1 MIRSVVLAVVAACV
15 FVGCGDD
22 VQFAKAPAKVDQK
35 STPAP
40 AVASEPEKIPTHG
53 TPDDKPAGAPPADP
67 FADGGTPK
75 IEKNAS
81 KADPEEVV
89 VGGTIEVDPSVQLP
103 TKTLFVYLIGSPTER
118 IPLLA
123 RRYDDPK
130 FPLTFEIRRKDT
142 AMGAAVVDKPVW
154 VRAMLSDSGDVMRGR
169 SKTVSDK
176 AFEPYK
182 TRDARLLLK

>member
-1 MIRSVVLAVVAACV
+1 MPEAA
-15 FVGCGDD
+15 
-22 VQFAKAPAKVDQK
+22 
-35 STPAP
+35 T
-40 AVASEPEKIPTHG
+40 KIPTHG
-53 TPDDKPAGAPPADP
+53 TPEDKPAGAPPADP
-67 FADGGTPK
+67 FADGTAPT
-75 IEKNAS
+75 IEKKTSAV
-81 KADPEEVV
+81 DPEEVV
-89 VGGTIEVDPSVQLP
+89 VGGIIEVDPSVKLP
-103 TKTLFVYLIGSPTER
+103 TRTLFVYLIGSPTER

-130 FPLTFEIRRKDT
+130 FPLSFEIRRKDT

-182 TRDARLLLK
+182 TRDVRLLLK

>member
-1 MIRSVVLAVVAACV
+1 MMRSFILVAVAVGVL
-15 FVGCGDD
+15 VGCGDD

-35 STPAP
+35 STPSE
-40 AVASEPEKIPTHG
+40 AVSSEPAKIPTHG
-53 TPDDKPAGAPPADP
+53 TPEDKPAGAPPADP
-67 FADGGTPK
+67 FADGSAPK
-75 IEKNAS
+75 IEKNVSA
-81 KADPEEVV
+81 ADPEEVV

-130 FPLTFEIRRKDT
+130 FPLSFEIRRKDT

-182 TRDARLLLK
+182 TRDVRLVLK